1 MLENKRDYS
10 KEAAKSGV
18 VRGGLKNNYTGKASF
33 PISKFHFVFPEDA
46 PPL

>member
-18 VRGGLKNNYTGKASF
+18 VRGGLIFLAIVQFFICTSGDV
-33 PISKFHFVFPEDA
+33 IC
-46 PPL
+46 

>member
-18 VRGGLKNNYTGKASF
+18 VRGGLNLI
-33 PISKFHFVFPEDA
+33 ISVGI
-46 PPL
+46 LY

>member
-18 VRGGLKNNYTGKASF
+18 VRGGHKSISF
-33 PISKFHFVFPEDA
+33 KQKGTQGTNG
-46 PPL
+46 LTNLRR

>member
-18 VRGGLKNNYTGKASF
+18 VRGGLKNLRKAEKGSQNA
-33 PISKFHFVFPEDA
+33 SLVTA
-46 PPL
+46 SV